1 MLEHPVFLASL
12 NIEGQPA
19 PEVLTTITNNIL
31 TRSGQRICFKLQLS
45 NSLFK
50 SLLSFVLSLTFCNS
64 CFIIA
69 ININMVYRVN
79 LINGQHFLFTVS
91 TIHAV
96 DKTRSQQTLS
106 LHGLSIDN
114 ESLTITLIGPYLHL
128 ESTCSRGSKLVVQTS
143 DRQTYRTIGL
153 IEHIVG
159 LVITQPLVIL
169 GILNSIHLYVRIA
182 CTSDI
187 PKIDVALILLAPRN
201 VIPSF
206 NRCYLI
212 DMFLS
217 IKNGTWR
224 NLLTASISI
233 GRCCTTYSSHCCL
246 TCSDSNNRLTICRI
260 ISRTTIFTCYSSKLR
275 GQFTVDNSIVD
286 VLCIC
291 THG

>member
-12 NIEGQPA
+12 NIESQPT
-19 PEVLTTITNNIL
+19 PEVLVTITNDIL
-31 TRSGQRICFKLQLS
+31 LCNRISISIGLHLSQLISG
-45 NSLFK
+45 LF
-50 SLLSFVLSLTFCNS
+50 TCCNS
-64 CFIIA
+64 FLVIA
-69 ININMVYRVN
+69 ININTVYRVN

-106 LHGLSIDN
+106 LH
-114 ESLTITLIGPYLHL
+114 SLCVYHERLTVTLVGPYLHL

-143 DRQTYRTIGL
+143 DRQTNRTIRL
-153 IEHIVG
+153 IVHVVSF
-159 LVITQPLVIL
+159 VITLPFVIFGVL
-169 GILNSIHLYVRIA
+169 NGIHFHVGITRTCNIPEI
-182 CTSDI
+182 DI
-187 PKIDVALILLAPRN
+187 TLILSIPFDI
-201 VIPSF
+201 IPSF

-233 GRCCTTYSSHCCL
+233 GRCCTTYSSHSCL

-291 THG
+291 THGQESHTN